1 MKPFFLSSTIAAA
14 LLGGGCTDPRC
25 EVVGRRER
33 GDPGFQTTSLLG
45 RRLYARSEGDDLNKH
60 EAQLAGAEAR
70 LDESPG
76 DPEGMV
82 WVGRRLGYLWR
93 MREAIEVFSQGI
105 EVHPEYAPL
114 YRHRGHRHIS
124 LREFETAITDLEKAV
139 LLMEGGPDAIEQD
152 GMPNERNIP
161 LTTTGFNVWY
171 HLALARYLTGD
182 FEGALDGYRK
192 TMEYTRGVDDNVV
205 AVSDWMYMTLR
216 RMGRD
221 DEAAAVLERIAPVM
235 EIIENDA
242 YHRRLLMYRGEI
254 EPGELLN
261 LEDAT
266 ELDIATLGYGLG
278 NWYLCNGDE
287 ARASEVFE
295 RVVSGPYWPAF
306 GFIAAEADLAGLRA
320 GSDR

>member
-1 MKPFFLSSTIAAA
+1 MKQFRISWAIVAT
-14 LLGGGCTDPRC
+14 LLGGGCSDPRC
-25 EVVGRRER
+25 NLVGAGER
-33 GDPGFQTTSLLG
+33 INPGFQTTSLLG
-45 RRLYARSEGDDLNKH
+45 RRLYARSQGDDFSKH
-60 EAQLAGAEAR
+60 EAQLADAEAR
-70 LDESPG
+70 LAESP
-76 DPEGMV
+76 DDAERIV
-82 WVGRRLGYLWR
+82 WVGRRLGYVWR
-93 MREAIEVFSQGI
+93 MQEAIGVFSRGI
-105 EVHPEYAPL
+105 EAHPEFAPL
-114 YRHRGHRHIS
+114 YRHRGHRYIS
-124 LREFETAITDLEKAV
+124 LRQFGSAITDLEKAAM
-139 LLMEGGPDAIEQD
+139 LIEGGPDTIEQD

-192 TMEYTRGVDDNVV
+192 TMEYTRGFDDNVV

-221 DEAAAVLERIAPVM
+221 DEATAVLERITPEM

-242 YHRRLLMYRGEI
+242 YHRRLLMYKGEI

-261 LEDAT
+261 LEEAT

-287 ARASEVFE
+287 ARASKVFE
-295 RVVSGPYWPAF
+295 RVLSGPYWPAF
-306 GFIAAEADLAGLRA
+306 GFVAAEVDLAGLRA
-320 GSDR
+320 EPEN

>member
-1 MKPFFLSSTIAAA
+1 
-14 LLGGGCTDPRC
+14 
-25 EVVGRRER
+25 
-33 GDPGFQTTSLLG
+33 
-45 RRLYARSEGDDLNKH
+45 
-60 EAQLAGAEAR
+60 
-70 LDESPG
+70 
-76 DPEGMV
+76 
-82 WVGRRLGYLWR
+82 
-93 MREAIEVFSQGI
+93 MREALEVFSQGI

-114 YRHRGHRHIS
+114 YRHRGHRYIS
-124 LREFETAITDLEKAV
+124 LRQFGQAITDLEKAV
-139 LLMEGGPDAIEQD
+139 ALMGDVADAIEQD

-192 TMEYTRGVDDNVV
+192 TMECTRGFDDNVV

-221 DEAAAVLERIAPVM
+221 DEAAAVLERITPEM

-242 YHRRLLMYRGEI
+242 YHRRLLMYKGEI

-287 ARASEVFE
+287 VRATEVFE

-306 GFIAAEADLAGLRA
+306 GFIAAEVDLARLRA
-320 GSDR
+320 GSEN